1 MANAFIVKLGQL
13 DGHNPAAFQ
22 KSGVIAQA
30 VLNVVLAQKPAP
42 ENQAPHVKLPA
53 IVRILTYL

>member
-1 MANAFIVKLGQL
+1 LG
-13 DGHNPAAFQ
+13 GHNPAAFQ

-30 VLNVVLAQKPAP
+30 VLNVVLTQKPAP
-42 ENQAPHVKLPA
+42 ENQAQHVKLPA